1 MLIFVLVHA
10 VYNLQKQRRKKKKE
24 KKKVNV
30 PVTGRHAVLSLVV
43 FVPILYTVYVL
54 FMTMLLGVYIDGK
67 GLCYKMCY
75 KKKIYYPVCCSLPTI
90 NHSNI
95 LTGHQGQVTF
105 VPQSKEKK
113 NHSSALLRT
122 HVFLGAR
129 FVLQDVS
136 FFKNTSS
143 SAY

>member
-1 MLIFVLVHA
+1 M
-10 VYNLQKQRRKKKKE
+10 E
-24 KKKVNV
+24 KD
-30 PVTGRHAVLSLVV
+30 
-43 FVPILYTVYVL
+43 YVIKC
-54 FMTMLLGVYIDGK
+54 VI
-67 GLCYKMCY
+67 